1 MREGVWGG
9 GGDGEERPVLA
20 EAAGERKYLKR
31 IKGMLVPS
39 VQHNLSLTLYKNI
52 RFSLHSSSV
61 LQRLEWLLFAGFSVS
76 TVEAGL
82 KVGAKSWRASRM
94 PSYICRLQ
102 TSHSGRSQM
111 LTDGHF
117 PDPGCSSLW
126 AEHSALQ

>member
-1 MREGVWGG
+1 M
-9 GGDGEERPVLA
+9 LA
-20 EAAGERKYLKR
+20 EAARERKYLKR
-31 IKGMLVPS
+31 IKGMLVPA

-52 RFSLHSSSV
+52 RFSPHSSSV

-94 PSYICRLQ
+94 PSSICRLQ
-102 TSHSGRSQM
+102 MSHSGRSQM

-117 PDPGCSSLW
+117 PDPCCSSLW
-126 AEHSALQ
+126 AKHSALQ